1 MKVTFVSNYINHHQ
15 IPFSNEMFQALGENY
30 RFIQTEPM
38 EEERVRMGWGV
49 DVSEIP
55 YLRLYYEK
63 KEECEQ
69 LILESDIVIFGGTE
83 REEIIRPRLKSG
95 KITVRNSERLYREG
109 QWKAVSPRGLRRK
122 FIDHTQY
129 RNKKVY
135 LLCCGAYVASDFH
148 LVGAY
153 PGKML
158 KWGYFPEAL
167 EYRPE
172 QLINENAADVVQLLW
187 AGRFLDL
194 KHPEYAVLAAEHLR
208 KSGQAF
214 RLTMIGDGPK
224 RQNIER
230 LIAEKGLG
238 EWIDMKG
245 FMKPEFVRS
254 HMERANIFLFTSN
267 HLEGWG
273 AVLNESMNSGCA
285 VVANRAIGAVP
296 FLIRD
301 GENGLTY
308 PNGNTSAFLEQ
319 VQLAAADAG
328 LRKKLGRNAY
338 DTIIG
343 MWNPKSAAERLLKF
357 LENLCAGKEYWEEEG
372 PCSPAPILPP
382 GFGIIRRL
390 PD

>member
-95 KITVRNSERLYREG
+95 KITIRNSERLYREG

-172 QLINENAADVVQLLW
+172 QLINEKAADVVQLLW

-194 KHPEYAVLAAEHLR
+194 KHPEYAVLAAERLR
-208 KSGQAF
+208 ERGQAF

-245 FMKPEFVRS
+245 FMKPELVRS
-254 HMERANIFLFTSN
+254 HMEKANIFLFTSN

-285 VVANRAIGAVP
+285 VIANRAIGAVP
-296 FLIRD
+296 FLIRH
-301 GENGLTY
+301 GENGLNY

-338 DTIIG
+338 DTIMG
-343 MWNPKSAAERLLKF
+343 MWNPKSAAERLLRF
-357 LENLCAGKEYWEEEG
+357 LENLCAGKECWEEEG
-372 PCSPAPILPP
+372 PCSPAPILPS